1 MEHQQLEIGHPLKV
15 KVYWYDKVPEPPE
28 NEGYDGEVVGWKESQ
43 IVVRVPG
50 YSVIRIWKKNG
61 LEVGNP
67 DWKREGFGWTYP
79 SLPNP
84 SNPPTTRESRSIY
97 QSILTLNMARAH
109 TAMRSWK
116 THGSRRWAP
125 RLMGKAS
132 GESKAR
138 TKGAAKGA
146 ARTRWKKERNKEFST

>member
-67 DWKREGFGWTYP
+67 DWKRRGFRVDL
-79 SLPNP
+79 SELAQ
-84 SNPPTTRESRSIY
+84 SVKPTNNQGVEIDMPVAIDTD
-97 QSILTLNMARAH
+97 A
-109 TAMRSWK
+109 
-116 THGSRRWAP
+116 
-125 RLMGKAS
+125 
-132 GESKAR
+132 
-138 TKGAAKGA
+138 
-146 ARTRWKKERNKEFST
+146 